1 MQKTYPEL
9 YKQDSKGKT
18 RVWFMEQDGDK
29 FRTHDGILGGTVKA
43 SGWKT
48 AKPTNVGRSNERS
61 GVDQATFEIEA
72 RYTKQQK
79 GYYYDSVD
87 DIHLG
92 CRYVDPMLA
101 ATYKKFEIGEVQP
114 KLDGFRCIITKDGPQ
129 SREGELLPGG
139 RHIHRMLVERGI
151 FERLPTLEIDGELYN
166 HDYREDF
173 GGLSSLL
180 RKENVTDEQQ
190 AKIEEVVQFHVYD
203 VASMDGKTRENRRVA
218 LANFVQM
225 IDSPLIHL
233 VPSYMAQTESYY
245 TELHGSFV
253 AAGYEGSMWRDPH
266 SLYEKGDRS
275 KGLQKRKD
283 FDEEEF
289 NIVRIEEGEGNWA
302 GAAKR
307 VVCWL
312 PDADQSEEPTEK
324 NTFEAGLRGKYDANA
339 KLLAERDEHKVVS
352 IRYFGFTTSEIPKP
366 RFGVATKFWGAE
378 RTL

>member
-253 AAGYEGSMWRDPH
+253 EAGYEGSMWRDPH